1 MTTTTTVET
10 AHYSVADYLQALASR
25 ATEKAL
31 ASQWSHPRHGVKERN
46 ALRLLSQ
53 GFLKVHSF
61 DRNQRTLERPKAS
74 FVTSVDSVLAWALE
88 SYGNWILQGRPA
100 TFNTE
105 ASDALRM
112 AAKVKDGTF
121 FTCDR

>member
-10 AHYSVADYLQALASR
+10 AHYNVTDYLQALATR
-25 ATEKAL
+25 ATGKAL
-31 ASQWSHPRHGVKERN
+31 ASQWSHPRHGIKERN

-53 GFLKVHSF
+53 EFLKIHCF
-61 DRNQRTLERPKAS
+61 DRDQRTMERPKAT
-74 FVTSVDSVLAWALE
+74 FVTSTDSVLAWALE
-88 SYGNWILQGRPA
+88 SYGNWILQGRPEA
-100 TFNTE
+100 FNTE